1 MSPTHKKRCPH
12 CGSLNVIKWGKRNGR
27 TRYHCKNCDIYFTDR
42 REHISSKN
50 MFVWFERWILGKQS
64 IVQLSRQSGYSE
76 RTLKRYFYK
85 QLPTCPQ
92 WQIQRREKVNLL
104 IDGTYFTNKVCLLL
118 YRDNNIKMTILYR
131 LTEREA
137 LRDLK
142 EDLQN
147 IKDIGIEIDSVTCDG
162 AANIIKAVREVCP
175 EAVLQRCT
183 FHIAHQI
190 QTWLTK
196 NPKSDAAR
204 ELLEMVRYLACVETN
219 DDAQIWMRAFIDW
232 YRKYDEFINAKSRDE
247 ENGRWWYT
255 HKMLHRSATHIMR
268 ALPDMFC
275 YTRHP
280 NVPKTSNSIESFF
293 GHLKDNMRL
302 HRGLSNE
309 HFKDFVKWFLFLQS
323 NKSKTTKNRE

>member
-1 MSPTHKKRCPH
+1 
-12 CGSLNVIKWGKRNGR
+12 
-27 TRYHCKNCDIYFTDR
+27 
-42 REHISSKN
+42 

-323 NKSKTTKNRE
+323 NKGKTTKNRE